1 MALNWRV
8 GEIKNYKKVCYRVAP
23 ADIPYEGIK
32 KGELVMRQECNRL
45 IWATMNVD
53 LGSITA
59 KNIDEWAFRLNVLY
73 DIGLSAFPKP
83 LTKAELKK
91 YIGLSTN
98 VSTKTRRQ
106 FMKKI
111 SDHIARKAQEYVENP
126 RRKKTKKRKR

>member
-1 MALNWRV
+1 
-8 GEIKNYKKVCYRVAP
+8 
-23 ADIPYEGIK
+23 
-32 KGELVMRQECNRL
+32 
-45 IWATMNVD
+45 MNVD
-53 LGSITA
+53 LGSIKA
-59 KNIDEWAFRLNVLY
+59 SNIDEWAFRLNVLY